1 MAHAAEQT
9 VRSPVSASQS
19 GNCLAIA
26 HYVNA
31 ALALQPPLTIT
42 GPLPRLDIHLPATH
56 LYSLGQLLPQL
67 ERALQGLQGTKY
79 WDVYVYIDR
88 GSRDAP
94 QLVHHA
100 LLERSPE
107 QATRQPSPLA
117 RLLPAT
123 TAKAVEKR
131 HGSVPSTSA
140 PAAGLQPQHLQ
151 RKQLARRRQLRVG
164 ALALGGA
171 SFVVGTAIAFTNE
184 PLRSRFAVAQ
194 LRRPSADASAVI
206 VTSPDQLEPAI
217 VAQEPTPLAPALA
230 PSSLPESPP
239 PDLLPA
245 TATALW
251 RPITSNNGLGAAA
264 NVLTVPPSAQVA
276 VSLKAVGDIIPGTN
290 FPNYRLPADP
300 NYLFNSVKMFMGEVD
315 ILFGN
320 FESTLTDSPYV
331 AKDVSRGMTFAF
343 RTPPAFAPVLQAA
356 GFDILSV
363 ANNHSFDFG
372 DAGFADTITHI
383 EQAGMRAVGRQ
394 GEIVMLEANGYAIAF
409 IGFSYWDDHNNMNN
423 LTAAAELVR
432 AAQAQA
438 DMVVVSVH
446 GGAEGTDA
454 LRVRNQTEYF
464 FSENRGN
471 LVQFS
476 RTMVDAGAD
485 LILGHGPHVPRAIE
499 LYQDKLI
506 AYSLGNFLGYR
517 TLSTVG
523 PLGQSLILQVELND
537 TGDFLGG
544 RIIPVALDDNGVPYI
559 DNFFE
564 SVTLIRQLTAH
575 DFPNTG
581 LTIDQ
586 MGYLWKADAK

>member
-1 MAHAAEQT
+1 MANAVEQT
-9 VRSPVSASQS
+9 LRSPVPASQTE
-19 GNCLAIA
+19 NCLAIA

-31 ALALQPPLTIT
+31 ALALQPPLGIT

-56 LYSLGQLLPQL
+56 LYRLGQLLPQL
-67 ERALQGLQGTKY
+67 ERALQALQGTKY
-79 WDVYVYIDR
+79 WDVYVYIDND
-88 GSRDAP
+88 SSDAP

-100 LLERSPE
+100 LLERSP
-107 QATRQPSPLA
+107 AASTRQSLPPSRFSPSA
-117 RLLPAT
+117 PAP
-123 TAKAVEKR
+123 AAG
-131 HGSVPSTSA
+131 GSVPPRSA
-140 PAAGLQPQHLQ
+140 PAAGLQQQHRQ
-151 RKQLARRRQLRVG
+151 RKQWARRRQLQVG
-164 ALALGGA
+164 AIAVACVSL
-171 SFVVGTAIAFTNE
+171 VVGTATALTND
-184 PLRSRFAVAQ
+184 PLRSRFAVSQ
-194 LRRPSADASAVI
+194 VTRPSAESST
-206 VTSPDQLEPAI
+206 VTPPEQLEPAI
-217 VAQEPTPLAPALA
+217 AAQEPTNLDLALDPD
-230 PSSLPESPP
+230 SLPESPP
-239 PDLLPA
+239 PDLPPIPE
-245 TATALW
+245 TALW
-251 RPITSNNGLGAAA
+251 QPITSNNGLGAAA
-264 NVLTVPPSAQVA
+264 NLLTVPPSAQVA

-290 FPNYRLPADP
+290 FPDYRLPEDP

-383 EQAGMRAVGRQ
+383 EQAGMRAVGRK
-394 GEIVMLEANGYAIAF
+394 GEIVTLEANGYAIAF
-409 IGFSYWDDHNNMNN
+409 IGFSYWDDHNNMND

-432 AAQAQA
+432 TAQTQA

-454 LRVRNQTEYF
+454 LRVRDQTEYF

-485 LILGHGPHVPRAIE
+485 LILGHGPHVPRAVE

-564 SVTLIRQLTAH
+564 SVTLIRQLTVT
-575 DFPNTG
+575 DFPHTG

-586 MGYLWKADAK
+586 MGYLLKAEPQ

>member
-1 MAHAAEQT
+1 MANAVTQT
-9 VRSPVSASQS
+9 MRSPVPSSQS
-19 GNCLAIA
+19 NDCLAIA

-31 ALALQPPLTIT
+31 ALALHPPLAIT
-42 GPLPRLDIHLPATH
+42 GSLPRLDIHLPTPH
-56 LYSLGQLLPQL
+56 LYRLGQLLPQL
-67 ERALQGLQGTKY
+67 ERALRALQGTKY
-79 WDVYVYIDR
+79 WDIYVYIDNN
-88 GSRDAP
+88 SSDAP

-100 LLERSPE
+100 LLERSSTP
-107 QATRQPSPLA
+107 ATSQYSVPA
-117 RLLPAT
+117 LLPSSAIVE
-123 TAKAVEKR
+123 TAVNVSAADPLK
-131 HGSVPSTSA
+131 SA
-140 PAAGLQPQHLQ
+140 PLSRLQQQHLQ
-151 RKQLARRRQLRVG
+151 RKRFARRRQLQAGAIAVG
-164 ALALGGA
+164 CISLI
-171 SFVVGTAIAFTNE
+171 VGTATALTNGQ
-184 PLRSRFAVAQ
+184 LRSRFAIPQ
-194 LRRPSADASAVI
+194 LTLPSTDVSTVS
-206 VTSPDQLEPAI
+206 VTPPDQLEPAI
-217 VAQEPTPLAPALA
+217 TAQEPTNLVPAP
-230 PSSLPESPP
+230 LPESPHSDLP
-239 PDLLPA
+239 PVPE
-245 TATALW
+245 TALW
-251 RPITSNNGLGAAA
+251 QPITSNNGLGAAA
-264 NVLTVPPSAQVA
+264 NLLTVPPSAQVA

-290 FPNYRLPADP
+290 FPDYRLPENP

-331 AKDVSRGMTFAF
+331 AKDVSRGMTSAF
-343 RTPPAFAPVLQAA
+343 RTPPTFAPILQTA

-372 DAGFADTITHI
+372 DAGFADTIAYI
-383 EQAGMRAVGRQ
+383 EQAGMRAVGRK
-394 GEIVMLEANGYAIAF
+394 GEIVTLEANGYEIAF
-409 IGFSYWDDHNNMNN
+409 IGFSYWDDHNNMND

-432 AAQAQA
+432 TAQTQA

-454 LRVRNQTEYF
+454 LRVRDQTEYF

-471 LVQFS
+471 LVRFS

-485 LILGHGPHVPRAIE
+485 LILGHGPHVPRAVE

-564 SVTLIRQLTAH
+564 SVTLIRQLTAN

-586 MGYLWKADAK
+586 MGYLLKAESQ

>member
-1 MAHAAEQT
+1 MAHTAEQT
-9 VRSPVSASQS
+9 VRSPAPSSPS

-42 GPLPRLDIHLPATH
+42 GPLPRLDIHLPAAH
-56 LYSLGQLLPQL
+56 LYGLGQLLPQL
-67 ERALQGLQGTKY
+67 ERVLQGLQGTKY
-79 WDVYVYIDR
+79 WDVYVYIDS
-88 GSRDAP
+88 GLSDAH
-94 QLVHHA
+94 QLVHHT
-100 LLERSPE
+100 LLERSPGL
-107 QATRQPSPLA
+107 ATHQPSPLA
-117 RLLPAT
+117 QFLPSTIA
-123 TAKAVEKR
+123 AGEVG
-131 HGSVPSTSA
+131 GSVPSTSA
-140 PAAGLQPQHLQ
+140 PAARLQQQHLQ
-151 RKQLARRRQLRVG
+151 RQQLTRRRQWQAG
-164 ALALGGA
+164 AIALGGV
-171 SFVVGTAIAFTNE
+171 SFVVGTAIAFTHE
-184 PLRSRFAVAQ
+184 SLRSRFAVTQ
-194 LRRPSADASAVI
+194 LRRPLADSSAVT
-206 VTSPDQLEPAI
+206 VVPPDQLEPAI
-217 VAQEPTPLAPALA
+217 APQELPPLDPALA
-230 PSSLPESPP
+230 PAPLPESPSSDQSAA
-239 PDLLPA
+239 PD
-245 TATALW
+245 TTLW
-251 RPITSNNGLGAAA
+251 QPITSNNGLGAAA
-264 NVLTVPPSAQVA
+264 NLLTVPPSAQVA

-290 FPNYRLPADP
+290 FPDYRLPADP

-423 LTAAAELVR
+423 LTTAAELVR

-564 SVTLIRQLTAH
+564 SVTLIRHLTAH
-575 DFPNTG
+575 DFPDTG

>member
-1 MAHAAEQT
+1 MAHTAEQT
-9 VRSPVSASQS
+9 VRSPVPSSQS

-42 GPLPRLDIHLPATH
+42 GPLPRLDICVPAAH
-56 LYSLGQLLPQL
+56 LYGLGQLLPQL

-79 WDVYVYIDR
+79 WDVYVYIDS
-88 GSRDAP
+88 GASAAP
-94 QLVHHA
+94 QLVHHT

-107 QATRQPSPLA
+107 QATRQPSSLA
-117 RLLPAT
+117 QFLPSTTAGEGRGSVPAT
-123 TAKAVEKR
+123 TAL
-131 HGSVPSTSA
+131 A
-140 PAAGLQPQHLQ
+140 PGLQQQHLQ
-151 RKQLARRRQLRVG
+151 RKQLARRRQLRAG
-164 ALALGGA
+164 AITLGGV
-171 SFVVGTAIAFTNE
+171 SFVVGTAITFTHE

-194 LRRPSADASAVI
+194 LRQPAADSSAVT
-206 VTSPDQLEPAI
+206 VVPPDQLEPAI
-217 VAQEPTPLAPALA
+217 AAQELPPLDPARD
-230 PSSLPESPP
+230 PSPQPESPP
-239 PDLLPA
+239 PDLSPA

-251 RPITSNNGLGAAA
+251 QPITSNNGLGAAA
-264 NVLTVPPSAQVA
+264 NLLTVPPSAQVA

-290 FPNYRLPADP
+290 FPDYRLPEDP

-372 DAGFADTITHI
+372 DAGFADTIAHI

-485 LILGHGPHVPRAIE
+485 LILGHGPHVPRALE

-559 DNFFE
+559 DIFFE
-564 SVTLIRQLTAH
+564 SVTLIRQLTAN